1 MNILNSK
8 FIIFCAIICIL
19 MCGCSKKK
27 IYSVYN
33 PTTGSMMTEEEYKQW
48 TIDNNVEYIAPDDP
62 RAIYVKSYPSR
73 YPTIINLNRQDYAA
87 RYLGPEFYRAMSY
100 QPQPNS
106 PLNSNIRYHPEKQ
119 QPQNRDYN
127 KKPTSKKKTYSQKLV
142 KKNQSAS
149 QKQTTAYTTVNQ
161 QPKVELDT
169 TSPKN
174 QYNIGI
180 MLLNKGDYTNGIDF
194 LKKSAL
200 QGYRPAQ
207 TMLKKIF
214 IQTIH

>member
-8 FIIFCAIICIL
+8 FIIFCVIICIL
-19 MCGCSKKK
+19 MCGCSKKN

-87 RYLGPEFYRAMSY
+87 RYLGPEVYNAMKY
-100 QPQPNS
+100 QPQF
-106 PLNSNIRYHPEKQ
+106 NSNIIYHPEKQ
-119 QPQNRDYN
+119 PPQNRDYN
-127 KKPTSKKKTYSQKLV
+127 KKTTSKKKIYSPKLV
-142 KKNQSAS
+142 KKDQSAS
-149 QKQTTAYTTVNQ
+149 PKQTTAYTTVNQ

-200 QGYRPAQ
+200 QGYQPAQ

-214 IQTIH
+214 IQTIN